1 VQNFRDSN
9 NFPPLIATS
18 INPQDSQDNVTLSN
32 SFGLSAVQS
41 NLTFENAS
49 HVNTTSPALR
59 QHDDANTNVQPMTIS
74 QTIQVIQDYQPQSL
88 SDSLSKNVV
97 INECSFYYKACIDF
111 TIYRITC
118 EEISFELV
126 SQLLSNHDCSIQNHV
141 PSNNFHVFYYQQP
154 DDKKIYKVVCEMVFS
169 KEHKKNLEFHLKRD
183 LNHELNNVIMSNNN
197 FNDQSIVNT
206 SQHIIAS
213 QNVT

>member
-1 VQNFRDSN
+1 MFN
-9 NFPPLIATS
+9 
-18 INPQDSQDNVTLSN
+18 
-32 SFGLSAVQS
+32 
-41 NLTFENAS
+41 
-49 HVNTTSPALR
+49 
-59 QHDDANTNVQPMTIS
+59 
-74 QTIQVIQDYQPQSL
+74 QVIYM
-88 SDSLSKNVV
+88 
-97 INECSFYYKACIDF
+97 
-111 TIYRITC
+111 
-118 EEISFELV
+118 
-126 SQLLSNHDCSIQNHV
+126 
-141 PSNNFHVFYYQQP
+141 FYYQQP